1 MTSKLTKQVCVQNT
15 RIQSLEKQVKDLN
28 DLIVKHIGS
37 SVAAPSHVLEFPIFK
52 TKEEYMEAENHPRDM
67 VSPMF
72 LFYFIE
78 LEYSIFFLW
87 TCSTDKYTYWIYVF

>member
-1 MTSKLTKQVCVQNT
+1 MTSKLIKQVCVQNT

-37 SVAAPSHVLEFPIFK
+37 SVAAPHVLEFTIFK

-72 LFYFIE
+72 LFTS
-78 LEYSIFFLW
+78 L
-87 TCSTDKYTYWIYVF
+87 T